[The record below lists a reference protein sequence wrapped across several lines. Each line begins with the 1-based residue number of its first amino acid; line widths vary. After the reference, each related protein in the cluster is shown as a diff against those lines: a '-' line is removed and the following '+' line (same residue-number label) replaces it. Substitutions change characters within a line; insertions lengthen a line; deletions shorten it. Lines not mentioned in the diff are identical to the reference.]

1 MEFKGQDSNAYPNIA
16 KGQLDKESIEDI
28 SESAE
33 YKSGNNV
40 SCVWETIY
48 QVNDSD
54 YSFKQYQTYSLE
66 TNQKILCLV
75 KKVAKTK
82 VSIT

>member
-40 SCVWETIY
+40 SMFEKLYIKLTNLTIHS
-48 QVNDSD
+48 NIPN
-54 YSFKQYQTYSLE
+54 L
-66 TNQKILCLV
+66 
-75 KKVAKTK
+75 
-82 VSIT
+82 